1 MTPGVIP
8 PSPYPVLQE
17 TRKPARTI
25 DGPYIASKPAY
36 MLFAEQ
42 AKSGGHISDI
52 IAKDMQAQA
61 KAEGR
66 PDPVK
71 EFPENR
77 HLWWII
83 DGVVE
88 QLPQWKNANDPP
100 VGAAPAPEA
109 PAQLPVPGPAPAAA
123 PVAPP
128 VIAPPLRAGPT
139 IPPPSLPTNDVA
151 TGTNVAARS
160 NTTGVPSAESA
171 YGAAATT
178 SRTAAAKKPA
188 ARQVSAVQQQMA
200 QSVYSKPSKSARLAQ
215 RAAIRAADP
224 RLGNI

>member
-36 MLFAEQ
+36 KLFAEQ

-77 HLWWII
+77 HLWWIV

-88 QLPQWKNANDPP
+88 QLPQWRNANDPP
-100 VGAAPAPEA
+100 IGATPAPEA
-109 PAQLPVPGPAPAAA
+109 PAQLPAHGPAPAPA
-123 PVAPP
+123 PIAPP
-128 VIAPPLRAGPT
+128 VIAPPLRAGPA
-139 IPPPSLPTNDVA
+139 IPLPSLQTNDVA
-151 TGTNVAARS
+151 TSTNMAARS

-171 YGAAATT
+171 SRATATT
-178 SRTAAAKKPA
+178 SQAAVARKPA
-188 ARQVSAVQQQMA
+188 ARQISAVQQQMA
-200 QSVYSKPSKSARLAQ
+200 QSVYAKPSKSARLAQ
-215 RAAIRAADP
+215 RSDIRAADP